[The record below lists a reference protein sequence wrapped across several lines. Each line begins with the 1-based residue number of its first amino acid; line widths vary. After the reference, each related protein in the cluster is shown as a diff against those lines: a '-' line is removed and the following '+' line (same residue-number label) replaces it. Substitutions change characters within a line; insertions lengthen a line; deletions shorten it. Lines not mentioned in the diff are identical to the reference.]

1 MRVEKVVRLTDKNVA
16 ILSHREM
23 MKPARGGEVGWS
35 SVRWAR
41 MVTWATERPASPML
55 LEWSVPA
62 ECPSK
67 HDVVEQ
73 VTALAGE
80 AAAALPVRVW
90 ARVVRVKEGEGE
102 GSRWRLE
109 LRIGSERAEPRV
121 LESDGCRKLAEAT
134 AFIVALDLHA
144 RAEHAEQQEQ
154 HEQQEQQ
161 ERDEVAKAPPPARS
175 EAAVPLAPPPRVPPG
190 EIVAASPPARVRAH
204 GGLGG
209 DLVSDHGTLPT
220 LAWAGGIYAYATYG
234 SFRGELGA
242 ALWPRTRAIAASLRG
257 AGASVTLRTASLRGC
272 WTPTSV
278 VPWIDGCLRVEAGV
292 LHTAGYGITR
302 PAVSDGLWLAG
313 LAGLTARPD
322 VAGPVGLRFT
332 AELGVPLRYA
342 PVTIEGIGEVYSPAP
357 VVFRFAVGLESKLF

>member
-1 MRVEKVVRLTDKNVA
+1 MF
-16 ILSHREM
+16 
-23 MKPARGGEVGWS
+23 
-35 SVRWAR
+35 
-41 MVTWATERPASPML
+41 

-67 HDVVEQ
+67 LEVVEQ

-80 AAAALPVRVW
+80 AAVALPVRVW
-90 ARVVRVKEGEGE
+90 ARVVRAKEEEGE

-144 RAEHAEQQEQ
+144 RAEHAEQPEQE
-154 HEQQEQQ
+154 
-161 ERDEVAKAPPPARS
+161 
-175 EAAVPLAPPPRVPPG
+175 EAAEVSPRAPSEPPVVITPPRRAVPG
-190 EIVAASPPARVRAH
+190 ETGAPSSPLRARADATH

-220 LAWAGGIYAYATYG
+220 LAWAGSVHAYVAYG
-234 SFRGELGA
+234 SFRAELGA
-242 ALWPRTRAIAASLRG
+242 ALWPRSRAIAGSLHG
-257 AGASVTLRTASLRGC
+257 AGASVTLRTVALRGC

-278 VPWIDGCLRVEAGV
+278 VRWIDGCLRVEAGG
-292 LHTAGYGITR
+292 LHAAGYGIVR
-302 PAVSDGLWLAG
+302 PTASDGLWLAG

>member
-1 MRVEKVVRLTDKNVA
+1 
-16 ILSHREM
+16 
-23 MKPARGGEVGWS
+23 
-35 SVRWAR
+35 
-41 MVTWATERPASPML
+41 ML

-67 HDVVEQ
+67 QDVVEQ

-80 AAAALPVRVW
+80 TAAALPVRVW
-90 ARVVRVKEGEGE
+90 ARVVRVKEEEGE

-109 LRIGSERAEPRV
+109 LRVGSERAEPRV
-121 LESDGCRKLAEAT
+121 LESDACRKLAEAT

-144 RAEHAEQQEQ
+144 RAEHAQE
-154 HEQQEQQ
+154 
-161 ERDEVAKAPPPARS
+161 EVAAQPPAAPS
-175 EAAVPLAPPPRVPPG
+175 GPPALPPPPRNA
-190 EIVAASPPARVRAH
+190 VAASPPARPPSDVPH

-220 LAWAGGIYAYATYG
+220 IAWAGGIFAYVAYG
-234 SFRGELGA
+234 AFRGELSA
-242 ALWPRTRAIAASLRG
+242 ALWPRSRAIAGSLRG
-257 AGASVTLRTASLRGC
+257 AGASVTLRTAALRGC

-278 VPWIDGCLRVEAGV
+278 VSWIDGCLRVEAGV

-302 PAVSDGLWLAG
+302 PTTSDGLWLAG
-313 LAGLTARPD
+313 LAGVTARPD

-342 PVTIEGIGEVYSPAP
+342 PVTIEGLGEVYSPAP
-357 VVFRFAVGLESKLF
+357 VVFRLAVGLERKLL